1 MRTLKLPMG
10 VEIPV
15 LGQGTWRMGE
25 AAKERAAEVKAL
37 QFGIDAGMS
46 LIDTAEMYGNGG
58 AEEVTGE
65 AIKGRRDAVFL
76 VTKVLPGNAGRK
88 QTVAACERSLQ
99 RLKVDA
105 VDLYLLHWRGNVPL
119 SETMAGF
126 QDLLKAGKIKSFG
139 VSNFDMKDMAEWSAL
154 GGASGTQT
162 NQVLYNLGARGID
175 FDLIP
180 ACAAKGVTIMAY
192 SPLAQ
197 GSFKKSTGLEAVAR
211 RHNATVAQ
219 IMLAWCLRHPT
230 VFAIPKSSR
239 PERVKENA
247 KAADIQLSPQDIKD
261 IDRDFPAPKKAG
273 SLQML

>member
-1 MRTLKLPMG
+1 MRKLKLPMG

-37 QFGIDAGMS
+37 QFGIDTGMT

-76 VTKVLPGNAGRK
+76 VTKVLPSNAGRK

-99 RLKVDA
+99 RLKVDS

-119 SETMAGF
+119 AETMAGF
-126 QDLLKAGKIKSFG
+126 QDLLQAGKIKSFG
-139 VSNFDMKDMAEWSAL
+139 VSNFDINDMAEWSKLA
-154 GGASGTQT
+154 GAEGTQT
-162 NQVLYNLGARGID
+162 NQVLYNVGARGID
-175 FDLIP
+175 VDLIP
-180 ACAAKGVTIMAY
+180 WCGSTGVTIMAY

-197 GSFKKSTGLEAVAR
+197 ASFKKSVGLEAVAK

-219 IMLAWCLRHPT
+219 IMLAWCLRHPS

-247 KAADIQLSPQDIKD
+247 KAADIRLSPQDIKD